1 MIGNLKTL
9 TLNPLARALAK
20 RSALALIAMLAL
32 ISPSTAH
39 DYPTEVIGDYLFAC
53 MASNGQT
60 QDALKK
66 CSCSI
71 DVLSSILPYE
81 NYAQGETFLSMRQ
94 VRGGGEKM
102 TLFRETKMAKQAVDM
117 LRQAQIEAEI
127 RCF

>member
-1 MIGNLKTL
+1 MTRKY
-9 TLNPLARALAK
+9 
-20 RSALALIAMLAL
+20 LIASAVLAFIGL
-32 ISPSTAH
+32 ASPGVAH

-71 DVLSSILPYE
+71 DVISSILTYDD
-81 NYAQGETFLSMRQ
+81 YAEAETILSMRQ

-102 TLFRETKMAKQAVDM
+102 ALFRETVTAKAAVDKI
-117 LRQAQIEAEI
+117 RQAQVEAEI

>member
-1 MIGNLKTL
+1 MTKTL
-9 TLNPLARALAK
+9 LKITAV
-20 RSALALIAMLAL
+20 SALIALA
-32 ISPSTAH
+32 SPGYAH
-39 DYPTEVIGDYLFAC
+39 DYPTEAIGDYLFAC

-71 DVLSSILPYE
+71 DVISSILPYE
-81 NYAQGETFLSMRQ
+81 NYTEAETILSMRQ

-102 TLFRETKMAKQAVDM
+102 ALFRETTMAREAVDKV
-117 LRQAQIEAEI
+117 RQAQIEAEI

>member
-1 MIGNLKTL
+1 MTAILACIG
-9 TLNPLARALAK
+9 
-20 RSALALIAMLAL
+20 
-32 ISPSTAH
+32 ISPSSQAH
-39 DYPTEVIGDYLFAC
+39 GYPTEVIGDYLFAC

-60 QDALKK
+60 QDALGK

-71 DVLSSILPYE
+71 DVISSILDHE
-81 NYAQGETFLSMRQ
+81 DYAQADTILSMRQ

-102 TLFRETKMAKQAVDM
+102 ALFRETKKAKDAVAK

>member
-1 MIGNLKTL
+1 MTRNRL
-9 TLNPLARALAK
+9 TITAV
-20 RSALALIAMLAL
+20 LALIIVARPAA
-32 ISPSTAH
+32 AH
-39 DYPTEVIGDYLFAC
+39 DYPTEAIGDYLFAC

-71 DVLSSILPYE
+71 DVISSILPYE
-81 NYAQGETFLSMRQ
+81 NYAEAETILSMRQ

-102 TLFRETKMAKQAVDM
+102 ALFRETKLAKEAIDKI
-117 LRQAQIEAEI
+117 RQAQIEAEI

>member
-1 MIGNLKTL
+1 M
-9 TLNPLARALAK
+9 AK
-20 RSALALIAMLAL
+20 RSAITLIATLAITTL
-32 ISPSTAH
+32 AFIRPGAAH

-71 DVLSSILPYE
+71 DVLSSILPYD
-81 NYAQGETFLSMRQ
+81 NYAEGETFLSMRQ
-94 VRGGGEKM
+94 IRGGGEKM
-102 TLFRETKMAKQAVDM
+102 ALFRETKMAKEAVDK

>member
-1 MIGNLKTL
+1 MTAALVIIG
-9 TLNPLARALAK
+9 
-20 RSALALIAMLAL
+20 IAPK
-32 ISPSTAH
+32 SHAH

-60 QDALKK
+60 QDALSK

-71 DVLSSILPYE
+71 DVISSILGYDD
-81 NYAQGETFLSMRQ
+81 YAEAETILSMRQ

-102 TLFRETKMAKQAVDM
+102 QLFRETVKAKEAVDKI
-117 LRQAQIEAEI
+117 RQAQIEAEI

>member
-1 MIGNLKTL
+1 MTRKLLKITTVLAFIGQAG
-9 TLNPLARALAK
+9 PG
-20 RSALALIAMLAL
+20 I
-32 ISPSTAH
+32 AH

-71 DVLSSILPYE
+71 DVISSILTYE
-81 NYAQGETFLSMRQ
+81 DYAEAETFLSMRQ

-102 TLFRETKMAKQAVDM
+102 ALFRETTMAKEAVDKI
-117 LRQAQIEAEI
+117 RQAQIEAEI

>member
-1 MIGNLKTL
+1 M
-9 TLNPLARALAK
+9 A
-20 RSALALIAMLAL
+20 ALALIIFARPVA
-32 ISPSTAH
+32 AH
-39 DYPTEVIGDYLFAC
+39 EYPTEAIGDYLFAC

-71 DVLSSILPYE
+71 DVISSILPYE
-81 NYAQGETFLSMRQ
+81 NYAEAETILSMRQ

-102 TLFRETKMAKQAVDM
+102 ALFRETTLAKEAVDKI
-117 LRQAQIEAEI
+117 RQAQVEAEI

>member
-1 MIGNLKTL
+1 MTRRVTAIAVLAL
-9 TLNPLARALAK
+9 CVLAR
-20 RSALALIAMLAL
+20 
-32 ISPSTAH
+32 PSLAH
-39 DYPTEVIGDYLFAC
+39 DYPTEAIGDYLFAC

-71 DVLSSILPYE
+71 DVIGSILSYE
-81 NYAQGETFLSMRQ
+81 DYAGAETYMSMRQ

-102 TLFRETKMAKQAVDM
+102 ALFRETKMAKDAVDK
-117 LRQAQIEAEI
+117 LKRAQIEAEI

>member
-1 MIGNLKTL
+1 MTKKRL
-9 TLNPLARALAK
+9 TITAVVALFGLAG
-20 RSALALIAMLAL
+20 
-32 ISPSTAH
+32 PSLAH
-39 DYPTEVIGDYLFAC
+39 DYPTEAIGDYLFAC

-71 DVLSSILPYE
+71 DVISSILPHE
-81 NYAQGETFLSMRQ
+81 DYAEAETILAMRQ

-102 TLFRETKMAKQAVDM
+102 ALFRETTMAKEAVDKV
-117 LRQAQIEAEI
+117 RQAQIEAEI

>member
-1 MIGNLKTL
+1 MAAT
-9 TLNPLARALAK
+9 
-20 RSALALIAMLAL
+20 LAL
-32 ISPSTAH
+32 ISLAPSSQAH

-60 QDALKK
+60 QDALQK

-71 DVLSSILPYE
+71 DVISSILDHEAY
-81 NYAQGETFLSMRQ
+81 GEAETILSMRQ

-102 TLFRETKMAKQAVDM
+102 ALFRETKKAKDAVAK
-117 LRQAQIEAEI
+117 LRQAQIEAEV